1 MTISDQYWYNSFPD
15 GFYILIPPSLFFSD
29 PFKVI
34 GSNRCF
40 YEVIYPRFSLPLAG
54 LWWDF
59 FWKFSH
65 ANSLFSMSLILTIL
79 LRPLL
84 LLSLNK
90 GDKLHDN
97 LPYLYK
103 PLSVSVLKK
112 FAKNFSD
119 FFFQIFSLFFFL
131 RYFWNFFSNFFFK
144 FFFNFFRNFSWNFF
158 EKFFHNIFQQTLVA
172 YPMYTMVLTIGSGA
186 VYWGYAYL
194 LLGFALFSI
203 SLYAAYA
210 SNQNYIRLITSSDR
224 LIHIPCI
231 LW

>member
-1 MTISDQYWYNSFPD
+1 MSILLHWNFESLVNRAKMTISDQYWYNSFPD

-103 PLSVSVLKK
+103 PLSVSVLKTRK
-112 FAKNFSD
+112 KISVMGK
-119 FFFQIFSLFFFL
+119 ILTSFSLQ
-131 RYFWNFFSNFFFK
+131 
-144 FFFNFFRNFSWNFF
+144 FRRPFRR
-158 EKFFHNIFQQTLVA
+158 
-172 YPMYTMVLTIGSGA
+172 
-186 VYWGYAYL
+186 
-194 LLGFALFSI
+194 
-203 SLYAAYA
+203 
-210 SNQNYIRLITSSDR
+210 IRLIRTFFANF
-224 LIHIPCI
+224 HF
-231 LW
+231 